1 MIGKQSSGSTFGGA
15 LGYQMKP
22 KEPRDEQEKVAYKEK
37 LKDTLHTPGEH
48 APPFEAGE
56 RHRILGGNMSGRTK
70 EELTREFE
78 LVSSQRPDIE
88 KPVHHVSLS
97 LGEKDELTVDQ
108 WLEIAQRY
116 IKEMGF
122 KFSPYIVIQHRD
134 GKVDHIHIL
143 TARIDTRGQVVSD
156 WKSKE
161 RAEKVIRGIE
171 KDYGLEQ
178 LKSSREVERAA
189 PKRGE
194 IETFNRTGQL
204 STKLE
209 LQGHVEVALKDKPSA
224 TEFIEKLQTVGVDV
238 IPYIGKEGR
247 ATGVTFRKGKQLMK
261 GSDLGRGFSWNAL
274 QERGLSYNPERDR
287 PAIDAARERADT
299 GRAQTVEPP
308 TLSTQTPQYGVK
320 DFAKDAGRAVGQ
332 YVLDQVNPLRQV
344 EAQIQTYINVG
355 RAVVEGY
362 NLAKELLGKQNPIES
377 LNKAAGLEPT
387 GHDALD
393 KLNQSVGLESTH
405 NTPDALQRL
414 NDLAGVGRDELSLSQ
429 GLDQTL
435 EHTPA
440 ATLEPVLEED
450 VAEHVLERTIEILM
464 F

>member
-1 MIGKQSSGSTFGGA
+1 MIAKQTSGSDFGGS

-22 KEPRDEQEKVAYKEK
+22 KEPRGEHEKEQYKEK
-37 LKDTLHTPGEH
+37 LKESLHTPGEH

-70 EELTREFE
+70 EDLTREFE
-78 LVSSQRPDIE
+78 AVSSQRPDIE

-97 LGEKDELTVDQ
+97 LGETDKLTVDQ

-122 KFSPYIVIQHRD
+122 KDSPYLVIQHRD

-143 TARIDTRGQVVSD
+143 TSRVDTRGQVVSD
-156 WKSKE
+156 WKCKE
-161 RAEKVIRGIE
+161 RAEKVLRGIE

-178 LKSSREVERAA
+178 LKSSHEVERAA

-204 STKLE
+204 SIKME
-209 LQGHVEVALKDKPSA
+209 LQGHVEVSLKDSPTA
-224 TEFIEKLQTVGVDV
+224 TEFIEKLQAVGVDV

-247 ATGVTFRKGKQLMK
+247 ATGVSFRKGKQLMK

-274 QERGLSYNPERDR
+274 QERGLSYDPERDR
-287 PAIDAARERADT
+287 PAIEAARGRADT
-299 GRAQTVEPP
+299 GRAQVIEPP
-308 TLSTQTPQYGVK
+308 ALSTPTPQYGVM
-320 DFAKDAGRAVGQ
+320 DFAKDAGKAVGQ
-332 YVLDQVNPLRQV
+332 YVLDQVNPPRQI
-344 EAQIQTYINVG
+344 EGQIQSFINVS
-355 RAVVEGY
+355 RTVVEGY
-362 NLAKELLGKQNPIES
+362 NLTRDLLTKQDPIDR
-377 LNKAAGLEPT
+377 LNQAAGIQPT

-393 KLNQSVGLESTH
+393 KLNQSVGLESTRD
-405 NTPDALQRL
+405 TQDALQRL
-414 NDLAGVGRDELSLSQ
+414 NEIAGVGRNEPSLTQ
-429 GLDQTL
+429 GLDKTL
-435 EHTPA
+435 EQSPA
-440 ATLEPVLEED
+440 ATFEPAIGEE
-450 VAEHVLERTIEILM
+450 VAEHAIEHTLEILM